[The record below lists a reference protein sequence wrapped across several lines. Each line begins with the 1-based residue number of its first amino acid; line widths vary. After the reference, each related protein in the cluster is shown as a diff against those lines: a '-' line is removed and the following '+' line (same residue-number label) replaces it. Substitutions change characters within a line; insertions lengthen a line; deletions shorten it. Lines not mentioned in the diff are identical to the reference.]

1 MTEHITDPD
10 DLLDIALEHHQAG
23 GLAEAE
29 ILYKKILEIDPGHPG
44 ALYLLGGIAHQ
55 DGRHEFAFELVAQ
68 VIADEPN
75 DPDAQHLLG
84 LIAQRL
90 GRTEIALE
98 ALGKALELNPDYVH
112 AYVSLGDVLYSLQR
126 LEAALANYDR
136 AIALQPDL
144 LAAYSNRGVILSL
157 LRRSDAALRN
167 FDTAIALQP
176 DNAQLH
182 VYRGNVLNDLHRYAE
197 AAQAYAQ
204 ALVCDP
210 ECKYALGKKFQ
221 CELQICDW
229 QLYAESVERV
239 RTAVR
244 ARKVAAVPFSFL
256 AMSPAADEQLICAS
270 VYIADQYPPAE
281 PFWHGERYQ
290 HDKIRIAYLSADFHS
305 HATAFLMVK
314 FFELHDKNR
323 FEVSAYSFG
332 PDANDEM
339 RVRLRNAFDHFIDVR
354 NCTNAEIAAQLRA
367 AEIDIAIDL
376 KGLTGN
382 SRFSIFAH
390 RLAPLQILYMGYP
403 GTLGSSYIDYMIA
416 DHIVIP
422 PEHTAFFAEKIARLP
437 ETYWSTDD
445 EMKIADY
452 TPTRAE
458 LNLPAS
464 GFVFCCFNNN
474 YKITPDVF
482 DIWMRL
488 LGRVD
493 GSVFWLLEDN
503 AAARVNLQLAARQ
516 RGIDPARLIFAPRR
530 SLPEHLARQR
540 RADLFLDTLPVNAHT
555 TTTDALWAGLPVLT
569 CLGDAFVGRVA
580 ASLLQAVGL
589 PELITESLADYE
601 ELAFRLATTPAMLA
615 DVRAKLLRNRNI
627 YPLFDT
633 ERFCRHMESAYIT
646 MYERQRQGLAP
657 AGFSVAPL
665 PRRAL

>member
-1 MTEHITDPD
+1 MTEPITDPD

-23 GLAEAE
+23 RLAEAE
-29 ILYKKILEIDPGHPG
+29 ILYKKILDIDPGHPG

-55 DGRHEFAFELVAQ
+55 DGRHEFAFELVAK

-75 DPDAQHLLG
+75 DADAQHLLG
-84 LIAQRL
+84 LIARRL

-112 AYVSLGDVLYSLQR
+112 AYVSLGDALYSLQR

-144 LAAYSNRGVILSL
+144 LEAYSSRGVILSL
-157 LRRSDAALRN
+157 LRRSDAALLS
-167 FDTAIALQP
+167 FDTAISLQP

-182 VYRGNVLNDLHRYAE
+182 LYRGNVLCDLQRYAE
-197 AAQAYAQ
+197 AAQAYAR
-204 ALVCDP
+204 ALACDP
-210 ECKYALGKKFQ
+210 ECKYALGKKLQ

-229 QLYAESVERV
+229 QLYADSVARV
-239 RTAVR
+239 RAAVR
-244 ARKVAAVPFSFL
+244 ARKVVAVPFSFL
-256 AMSPAADEQLICAS
+256 AMSPAAAEQLICAS
-270 VYIADQYPPAE
+270 VYVADQYPAAE
-281 PFWHGERYQ
+281 PLWRGERYN
-290 HDKIRIAYLSADFHS
+290 HEKIRIAYLSADFHS

-314 FFELHDKNR
+314 FFELHDKDR

-332 PDANDEM
+332 PDANDDM
-339 RVRLRNAFDHFIDVR
+339 RVRLQRAFDRFVDVR

-382 SRFSIFAH
+382 SRFGIFAH

-416 DHIVIP
+416 DEVVIP
-422 PEHTAFFAEKIARLP
+422 PEHREFFAEKIANLP

-445 EMKIADY
+445 EMEIADY

-458 LNLPAS
+458 LNLPAN

-474 YKITPDVF
+474 YKITPDIF

-488 LGRVD
+488 LNRID

-503 AAARVNLQLAARQ
+503 AAARANLQLAARQ

-569 CLGDAFVGRVA
+569 CLGGAFVGRVA
-580 ASLLQAVGL
+580 ASVLRAVGL
-589 PELITESLADYE
+589 PELVTENLTDYE
-601 ELAFRLATTPAMLA
+601 DLAFRLATTPALLA
-615 DVRAKLLRNRNI
+615 DIRAKLLRNRNT

-665 PRRAL
+665 PPRSI